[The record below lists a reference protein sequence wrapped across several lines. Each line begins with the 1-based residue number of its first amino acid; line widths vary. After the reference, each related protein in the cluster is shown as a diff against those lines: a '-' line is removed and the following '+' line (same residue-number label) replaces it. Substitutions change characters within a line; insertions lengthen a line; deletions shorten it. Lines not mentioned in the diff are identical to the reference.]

1 MVAESAKAEIEQA
14 KKDQKH
20 KEAVLAGR
28 KRAQE
33 LARKKAKR
41 EREMAAGEKLR
52 QEEEANAIRER
63 IEEIEEE
70 PSLIPCRDCRHPC
83 AVRARSCP
91 NCGAQFL
98 LDEPM
103 CIHCGGD
110 MVKSRYGSEGV
121 GPAIHLL
128 GAIAFVTAVGLFMA
142 GVVNLPNGFDG
153 GNVVVA
159 TESLVSSAY
168 FLLNA
173 VVVFVVAY
181 LVQQYMWVCKNCGAC
196 ARRFGK

>member
-1 MVAESAKAEIEQA
+1 MSYFCAALALSTSAFIASCSA
-14 KKDQKH
+14 
-20 KEAVLAGR
+20 LA
-28 KRAQE
+28 AT
-33 LARKKAKR
+33 
-41 EREMAAGEKLR
+41 EKLR

-63 IEEIEEE
+63 REEIEEE

-121 GPAIHLL
+121 GPVIYGL
-128 GAIAFVTAVGLFMA
+128 GAIAFVTAVGLFMV
-142 GVVNLPNGFDG
+142 GV
-153 GNVVVA
+153 
-159 TESLVSSAY
+159 TVSSAY

-173 VVVFVVAY
+173 VVVFVVGY
-181 LVQQYMWVCKNCGAC
+181 LVEEYMWV
-196 ARRFGK
+196 